1 MKRLIGLLV
10 AITAGLATISSGQT
24 PTLFGSEVTVVGYYP
39 TLQDPFTFPAM
50 ATVGPSVEFPAGSIV
65 STGQVP
71 IVSINV
77 DIGASSIDVQS
88 LLNQQAAVGTFNGL
102 VFTFDSS
109 SPVITGA
116 SLDPSSTI
124 TPVSLFSGPHDVG
137 YNGSG
142 LTVTPSSHFTIDL
155 TLAAPVPEPSTLWL
169 AAAAVPCLG
178 LFALWRRRVR
188 VA

>member
-1 MKRLIGLLV
+1 VEEKRGTRRREILTSYIV
-10 AITAGLATISSGQT
+10 MTTVLATVSLGAT

-71 IVSINV
+71 IVSLNV
-77 DIGASSIDVQS
+77 DIGASSIDVQY

-109 SPVITGA
+109 SPVITGV

-124 TPVSLFSGPHDVG
+124 TRPTETLHPAASAG
-137 YNGSG
+137 
-142 LTVTPSSHFTIDL
+142 TAQSHARL
-155 TLAAPVPEPSTLWL
+155 CP
-169 AAAAVPCLG
+169 
-178 LFALWRRRVR
+178 
-188 VA
+188 